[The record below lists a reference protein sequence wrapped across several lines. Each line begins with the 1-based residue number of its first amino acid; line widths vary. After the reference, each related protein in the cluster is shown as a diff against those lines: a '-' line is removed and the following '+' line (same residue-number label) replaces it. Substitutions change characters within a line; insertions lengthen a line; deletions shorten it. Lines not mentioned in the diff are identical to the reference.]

1 MFDESMG
8 FDTFIRNE
16 VDILARGLD
25 WVERGERV
33 VLATVAHTWGSSPR
47 QPGAV
52 MVLSESARFE
62 GSVSGGCIEEELIE
76 RIRTQ
81 FPDKIETIEYSSD
94 TSRSLPCGGRLLL
107 VVEPLVG
114 GSGVPALID
123 ALRSGQRVIRSIDV
137 QRQSARWTVADSDQA
152 TDFTDEV
159 LNVVYEPAWRLVVI
173 GAGELAAWV
182 CRLGAQLEYSIEV
195 CDPRSEYR
203 DAWSLTDFTVVGE
216 FPDDHIA
223 NTNCDEHTAI
233 VALTHDPK
241 VDDLAMIEALKT
253 RAFYIGALGSSRTTK
268 GRAERLM
275 EHFDASADDIARI
288 RGPIGIDLNT
298 RKPQE
303 IALAVMVEI
312 TAARNGIEISTQ
324 RRAS

>member
-1 MFDESMG
+1 MG
-8 FDTFIRNE
+8 FDTFMRNE
-16 VDILARGLD
+16 VEILERGLD
-25 WVERGERV
+25 WVNRGERV

-76 RIRTQ
+76 RVHTQ
-81 FPDKIETIEYSSD
+81 FPDQIETIEYSSD

-107 VVEPLVG
+107 VLEPLDG
-114 GSGVPALID
+114 SSGVPDLVQ

-137 QRQSARWTVADSDQA
+137 EHQSAQWTIAAQDES
-152 TDFTDEV
+152 TDFADDV
-159 LNVVYEPAWRLVVI
+159 LNVVYEPAWRLVVV
-173 GAGELAAWV
+173 GAGELAQWV
-182 CRLGAQLEYSIEV
+182 CRLGALLEYSIEV
-195 CDPRSEYR
+195 CDPRPDYR
-203 DAWSLTDFTVVGE
+203 DAWSLEEFAVDGV

-223 NTNCDEHTAI
+223 AANCDDHTAI

-241 VDDLAMIEALKT
+241 VDDLAMMEALKT

-268 GRAERLM
+268 RRAERLM
-275 EHFDASADDIARI
+275 EHFAASEDDVARI
-288 RGPIGIDLNT
+288 RGPIGIDLNS

-303 IALAVMVEI
+303 IALAVIVDI
-312 TAARNGIEISTQ
+312 SAARNGIEIITK
-324 RRAS
+324 RRTG